1 MIMTSD
7 EIISSWK
14 NEDYR
19 LSLSIDEQALLPE
32 NPAGLIELSDWELL
46 GIEGGSD
53 PIIIG
58 GSIAASIILSITFTV
73 PISYAVTKWL
83 CPAKDGSSAG

>member
-1 MIMTSD
+1 MTSD
-7 EIISSWK
+7 EIVSSWK

-19 LSLSIDEQALLPE
+19 LSLSVDEQALLPE

-53 PIIIG
+53 TIIIG
-58 GSIAASIILSITFTV
+58 GSIAASIIISITITV
-73 PISYAVTKWL
+73 PITYILTKMPN
-83 CPAKDGSSAG
+83 C